1 MVEEAA
7 SAIQLKLSYTAE
19 KQSGQVSL
27 LHTLM
32 RRLIY

>member
-1 MVEEAA
+1 MVEEAN
-7 SAIQLKLSYTAE
+7 SATQLKLCYIAE

-32 RRLIY
+32 RKLIY